1 MTNMNQS
8 EPLKLHLL
16 FTPHEDRA
24 VRYLAKH
31 CGEEVPVEAIANAI
45 YLSKIER
52 PRTGRAS
59 TMALMRNLQI
69 KCAFVGPIQFCR
81 KSRLGAGG
89 KATYLA
95 TQKEQTND

>member
-1 MTNMNQS
+1 MTES

-45 YLSKIER
+45 YLSKTER
-52 PRTGRAS
+52 PRTWRVT
-59 TMALMRNLQI
+59 TMTLMRHLQL
-69 KCAFVGPIQFCR
+69 KCAFDGPIKFCR

-95 TQKEQTND
+95 TTKEENNG